1 MKNTMLLRDKADAAR
16 TEFLQSFTDMSNQL
30 VPMQLLNQA
39 IGTLDPGFN
48 KLERLQK
55 KMQRNPIAVMAVV
68 TSIFLIAHQ
77 FGNNRSQK
85 TAQRL
90 VTRTPRLTSAF
101 QKGDEHGYHLNAK
114 QH

>member
-1 MKNTMLLRDKADAAR
+1 MKSAMLLQRKADAAR
-16 TEFLQSFTDMSNQL
+16 KEFLQSFTDMSDQL
-30 VPMQLLNQA
+30 VPMRILNQA
-39 IGTLDPGFN
+39 IGTFDPGFK

-55 KMQRNPIAVMAVV
+55 KMQHNPIAMMAVV
-68 TSIFLIAHQ
+68 ASIFLIAHQ
-77 FGNNRSQK
+77 FSNNRSQK

-90 VTRTPRLTSAF
+90 VMRTPRLTSAF

>member
-1 MKNTMLLRDKADAAR
+1 MLLRDKADAAR
-16 TEFLQSFTDMSNQL
+16 TEFLQSFTDMSDQL

-55 KMQRNPIAVMAVV
+55 QMQRNPIAVMAVV
-68 TSIFLIAHQ
+68 ASVFLITRQ
-77 FGNNRSQK
+77 FSNNRSQK
-85 TAQRL
+85 IARHP
-90 VTRTPRLTSAF
+90 VTRIPRLTSAL
-101 QKGDEHGYHLNAK
+101 QKGDEHGNHLNAK